1 MLLDIHPARERAAL
15 IMRGGGKRVVLF
27 VFALTLLALC
37 ETSLCDDNNNLYD
50 ERGGGTEE
58 TDSNVVVSF
67 FNDDG
72 RRSGG
77 ETKIASKGKDVPW
90 NKVEEQS
97 RFFIKGYPKY
107 AIWRTFDAI
116 EVTLKDID
124 GSVKA
129 NQCALKVGI
138 EEEVL
143 EEEEG
148 KRTAK
153 NWQYRRLK
161 MKREE
166 KKKKNEAYTHGNSN
180 GSKNSRSSSSK
191 ATKKSPSTL
200 IANMSPFQEK
210 SAVYVLQCNPSGGK
224 SNGKVTYEITVR
236 EYFDSNLFLRFVGGI
251 SSMTLAPVIAT
262 SPWCFYIAAMSLSTA
277 MLLCLVLLQLT
288 RLTPSGRA
296 TRTFFGISSTL
307 MTTFA
312 YHFVPVDKWKI
323 VLEYLWKG
331 MSKPIR
337 ASWGVLRNADPDEPK
352 TIYIALLVVGFFLV
366 SSGLGVMFVKKWVVD
381 DRSGEVVKGWKQ
393 FTSFSISVFGVIMLK
408 FCTRDA
414 QTGNTLALLAGSTIV
429 AGPAAAFAKDVKRTL
444 RLAFHAFTFH
454 LFDKKKSSDDR
465 KSFEYDDEFY
475 SDEEEETEYELRR
488 RLPATMDPEP
498 RVAPSPFTPLEKNAD
513 SETRNKRSSSLSP
526 FSLVRNLNPF
536 SGGDKSEPATPQ
548 PTPGGGSSSDK
559 KTTKSSNSGGKKK
572 SPPPFSTTTSN
583 SNGKD
588 KKRMPP
594 VGLASN
600 SRGRFLS
607 AEEADELETESTNAA
622 LKSLAR
628 SPEFALWLTKNA
640 SRIRVINDEREELK
654 KKKSRR
660 RLKNNA

>member
-1 MLLDIHPARERAAL
+1 MKGTL
-15 IMRGGGKRVVLF
+15 IFPF
-27 VFALTLLALC
+27 VFTLLLLLC
-37 ETSLCDDNNNLYD
+37 ENTRCDQ
-50 ERGGGTEE
+50 E
-58 TDSNVVVSF
+58 TTNVVGVVDE
-67 FNDDG
+67 NK
-72 RRSGG
+72 
-77 ETKIASKGKDVPW
+77 KIIVASRGKDVAS
-90 NKVEEQS
+90 NRVEEKS
-97 RFFIKGYPKY
+97 RFYINGYPKY

-116 EVTLKDID
+116 EVTLKDEE

-129 NQCALKVGI
+129 NQCVLRVGKEI
-138 EEEVL
+138 VVD
-143 EEEEG
+143 EEEEEEEEIRG
-148 KRTAK
+148 GRKAPSDKFENSETTK
-153 NWQYRRLK
+153 SWQYRRVK
-161 MKREE
+161 MKRE
-166 KKKKNEAYTHGNSN
+166 KKNKVS
-180 GSKNSRSSSSK
+180 GSGSIKGSSGSSRSSSSK
-191 ATKKSPSTL
+191 ATTKSPSIL
-200 IANMSPFQEK
+200 IANLSPFQEK
-210 SAVYVLQCNPSGGK
+210 SAVYVLQCNSSGGK
-224 SNGKVTYEITVR
+224 SGGKVTYEIAVR
-236 EYFDSNLFLRFVGGI
+236 RYFDSNLFARFIVGI
-251 SSMTLAPVIAT
+251 SLMTLAPVIAT

-277 MLLCLVLLQLT
+277 MLLSLVLLQAT

-296 TRTFFGISSTL
+296 TRTLFGIVSTL
-307 MTTFA
+307 ATTFA

-323 VLEYLWKG
+323 VFEYLWKG
-331 MSKPIR
+331 ASMPIR
-337 ASWGVLRNADPDEPK
+337 ASWGVLRNADPEEPK
-352 TIYIALLVVGFFLV
+352 TIYIALIVVGFFLV

-414 QTGNTLALLAGSTIV
+414 QSGNTLALLAGSTIV

-498 RVAPSPFTPLEKNAD
+498 RVAPSPFTPMEKNAD

-548 PTPGGGSSSDK
+548 PTPGGGSSSGK
-559 KTTKSSNSGGKKK
+559 KTTKNSNSGGKKK
-572 SPPPFSTTTSN
+572 SPPPFSTTTSS

-622 LKSLAR
+622 LESLAR

-640 SRIRVINDEREELK
+640 SRIRVINDEREE
-654 KKKSRR
+654 
-660 RLKNNA
+660 

>member
-1 MLLDIHPARERAAL
+1 MNKERNCILRYTPCERER
-15 IMRGGGKRVVLF
+15 RDYNNERRKKRVALF
-27 VFALTLLALC
+27 VLALNLLALC
-37 ETSLCDDNNNLYD
+37 EASLCDDNNNHGN
-50 ERGGGTEE
+50 ERGGGTE

-72 RRSGG
+72 KSG

-116 EVTLKDID
+116 EVALKDVD

-129 NQCALKVGI
+129 NQCVCALKVGK
-138 EEEVL
+138 EEDVL

-161 MKREE
+161 MKRERDE
-166 KKKKNEAYTHGNSN
+166 KKKKNEAYTNGNSN

-200 IANMSPFQEK
+200 VANLSPFQEK

-323 VLEYLWKG
+323 VLEYLWRG

-488 RLPATMDPEP
+488 E
-498 RVAPSPFTPLEKNAD
+498 
-513 SETRNKRSSSLSP
+513 
-526 FSLVRNLNPF
+526 
-536 SGGDKSEPATPQ
+536 
-548 PTPGGGSSSDK
+548 
-559 KTTKSSNSGGKKK
+559 
-572 SPPPFSTTTSN
+572 TTSHDG
-583 SNGKD
+583 SRAARCAFTVYTNGE
-588 KKRMPP
+588 KR
-594 VGLASN
+594 
-600 SRGRFLS
+600 RFRN
-607 AEEADELETESTNAA
+607 TE
-622 LKSLAR
+622 
-628 SPEFALWLTKNA
+628 
-640 SRIRVINDEREELK
+640 
-654 KKKSRR
+654 
-660 RLKNNA
+660 

>member
-1 MLLDIHPARERAAL
+1 
-15 IMRGGGKRVVLF
+15 MR
-27 VFALTLLALC
+27 
-37 ETSLCDDNNNLYD
+37 
-50 ERGGGTEE
+50 
-58 TDSNVVVSF
+58 
-67 FNDDG
+67 
-72 RRSGG
+72 
-77 ETKIASKGKDVPW
+77 
-90 NKVEEQS
+90 VEGWE
-97 RFFIKGYPKY
+97 KE
-107 AIWRTFDAI
+107 D
-116 EVTLKDID
+116 
-124 GSVKA
+124 
-129 NQCALKVGI
+129 
-138 EEEVL
+138 VL

-166 KKKKNEAYTHGNSN
+166 KKKKNEAHTNGNSN

-200 IANMSPFQEK
+200 IANMGPFQEK

-323 VLEYLWKG
+323 VLEYLWRG

-465 KSFEYDDEFY
+465 KSFEYGDEFY
-475 SDEEEETEYELRR
+475 SGE
-488 RLPATMDPEP
+488 
-498 RVAPSPFTPLEKNAD
+498 
-513 SETRNKRSSSLSP
+513 
-526 FSLVRNLNPF
+526 
-536 SGGDKSEPATPQ
+536 
-548 PTPGGGSSSDK
+548 
-559 KTTKSSNSGGKKK
+559 
-572 SPPPFSTTTSN
+572 
-583 SNGKD
+583 
-588 KKRMPP
+588 
-594 VGLASN
+594 
-600 SRGRFLS
+600 RGR
-607 AEEADELETESTNAA
+607 N
-622 LKSLAR
+622 
-628 SPEFALWLTKNA
+628 
-640 SRIRVINDEREELK
+640 
-654 KKKSRR
+654 
-660 RLKNNA
+660 